1 MSLNL
6 FAINH
11 EGFYFYFLKV
21 GAPAEVVARL
31 EHAAAASI
39 SYAAAIS
46 EACEESEPDPELD
59 QFMEAYCEMLAKYHE
74 ELTKP
79 FHEAMLGLS
88 KINSQLKALS
98 VSPSYSGD
106 DPCFFSNLSN
116 TAMRS
121 I

>member
-1 MSLNL
+1 M
-6 FAINH
+6 A
-11 EGFYFYFLKV
+11 
-21 GAPAEVVARL
+21 ARL

-39 SYAAAIS
+39 SSSAALSA
-46 EACEESEPDPELD
+46 ACEESEPDPELD
-59 QFMEAYCEMLAKYHE
+59 QFMEAYCEMLTKYHE

-106 DPCFFSNLSN
+106 DHHFFMFLLLFIEYMHYNEIDLEVLP
-116 TAMRS
+116 AYFMHVYLF
-121 I
+121 IG